1 MTQINIRVDDEVKR
15 DAEVTLDAIG
25 LSMSTAINIFLKKV
39 AREKRIPFEL
49 TAEPFYSDSNMRYLE
64 NIMRD
69 VKEGKA
75 KFAEHELIEVD

>member
-1 MTQINIRVDDEVKR
+1 M
-15 DAEVTLDAIG
+15 
-25 LSMSTAINIFLKKV
+25 SMSTAINIFLKKV

-75 KFAEHELIEVD
+75 KFAEHELIEVE

>member
-1 MTQINIRVDDEVKR
+1 
-15 DAEVTLDAIG
+15 
-25 LSMSTAINIFLKKV
+25 MSTAINIFLKKV

-75 KFAEHELIEVD
+75 KFAEHELIEVE

>member
-15 DAEVTLDAIG
+15 NAEIALDEIG

-39 AREKRIPFEL
+39 ARERSIPFDL
-49 TAEPFYSDSNMRYLE
+49 TSDYCSSAYNLRYLE

-69 VKEGKA
+69 VKAGTA
-75 KFAEHELIEVD
+75 KFKEHDLTEVD

>member
-1 MTQINIRVDDEVKR
+1 MTQINIRVDAEVKR

-75 KFAEHELIEVD
+75 KFAEHELIEVE

>member
-25 LSMSTAINIFLKKV
+25 LCMSTAINIFLKKV

-75 KFAEHELIEVD
+75 KFAEHELIEVE

>member
-75 KFAEHELIEVD
+75 KFAEHDLIEVE

>member
-75 KFAEHELIEVD
+75 KFAEHELIEVE

>member
-75 KFAEHELIEVD
+75 KFAEHELIVVE